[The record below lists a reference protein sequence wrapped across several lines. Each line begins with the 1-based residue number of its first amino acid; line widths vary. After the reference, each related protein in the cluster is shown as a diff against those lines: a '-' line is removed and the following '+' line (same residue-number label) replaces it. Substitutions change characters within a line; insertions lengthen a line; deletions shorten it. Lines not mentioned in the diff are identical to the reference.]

1 MKGIEVV
8 IWGAIVCLLTVGGP
22 AQAGLSEVRKPP
34 EVKQTPLSPLGAGI
48 RQPPPGDSLSSP
60 SAVCRPDISSMGP
73 LGCYDPGKILI
84 SLSGKCF
91 GPQPGPFFLAVQ
103 AKGSPTIHRFQAE
116 SWSETQI
123 RFRLPNVPDLKPST
137 QADLGIVNAQNQ
149 WLDKQ
154 WITTCTKEGTMPHYP
169 PSSPGN
175 VQVK

>member
-1 MKGIEVV
+1 
-8 IWGAIVCLLTVGGP
+8 
-22 AQAGLSEVRKPP
+22 
-34 EVKQTPLSPLGAGI
+34 
-48 RQPPPGDSLSSP
+48 
-60 SAVCRPDISSMGP
+60 MGP

-149 WLDKQ
+149 WLDKA